1 MATVERSRADWLEQR
16 KTGIGAS
23 EASAALGVNPY
34 KSPIEL
40 WAEKCG
46 LCEPPDLSEN
56 EAVEFGVRLERPIGE
71 AYQARTGREVNFWP
85 QDMIAVHPDIPWM
98 LCTPDAR
105 QLPEPGLEREV
116 GVLQIK
122 TAGAFMASEWA
133 DGPPLH
139 YQVQIQHEMLVTGHS
154 WGTLVVLIGGQKL
167 RYFDCQANDKFA
179 AALVSK
185 LGAFWECVQTRTP
198 PEVDASLSTARI
210 LEKLHPSDN
219 GQAVALPEDA
229 AQWDADLK
237 GCKAKIKELEE
248 FARDRENRLKQA
260 IGGCTYGVLPDGGR
274 FSWKTTE
281 RAGYE
286 VKPTTYRTL
295 RRLK

>member
-1 MATVERSRADWLEQR
+1 MATVEQSRADWLEQR
-16 KTGIGAS
+16 KGGIGAS
-23 EASAALGVNPY
+23 EAAAALGVNPY

-56 EAVEFGVRLERPIGE
+56 EAVEFGVRLERPILE
-71 AYQARTGREVNFWP
+71 AYSARTGRQVEPWP
-85 QDMIAVHPDIPWM
+85 QNEIARHETIPW
-98 LCTPDAR
+98 LICTPDAK
-105 QLPEPGLEREV
+105 QIAADEPKTGIA
-116 GVLQIK
+116 QIK
-122 TAGAFMASEWA
+122 TAGAFMASEWK

-139 YQVQIQHEMLVTGHS
+139 YQVQLQHEMIVTGHS
-154 WGTLVVLIGGQKL
+154 WGTLVVLIGGQRL
-167 RYFDCQANDKFA
+167 RYFDCEANAKFA

-185 LGAFWECVQTRTP
+185 LEAFWECVQTRTP
-198 PEVDASLSTARI
+198 PEVDASIATARI
-210 LEKLHPSDN
+210 LERLHPNDN
-219 GQAVALPEDA
+219 GEAVSLPADA
-229 AQWDADLK
+229 VQWDADLK

-248 FARDRENRLKQA
+248 MARDRENRIKQA
-260 IGGCTYGVLPDGGR
+260 IGDCTYGVLPDGGR